1 MTAGGHSASRVL
13 RSAICAAAV
22 WLVAGA
28 ALAQTVPPPPD
39 GAIVAVNAP
48 PATVE
53 VWNRSIVTLRASIG
67 SSTPADR
74 AERAARR
81 IEAIPDEELG
91 ELPRV
96 VSARV
101 GNLDGLMAVA
111 GARTLF
117 GLLPEDVD
125 HESGE
130 TLQSLGAETEQ
141 HLRAVFAARE
151 QQRSLPLLL
160 RGIAWSAA
168 ATVAFALVVWAL
180 IRGQRRVHARL
191 TAAADRR
198 SGAALRQVRG
208 YLVVVWRR
216 LAQVGAWALGL
227 VALDLWLTFVLSQ
240 FPYTAPWGEALGSRL
255 SSVVRELAQ
264 GAAHAA
270 PGLLAVALI
279 FVAARFIV
287 RLLHALFDGVERGAL
302 TLPFLQPETAEA
314 TRRISTLLVWLFAV
328 TVAYPYIPGSQTDA
342 FRGVSVFVGLMLSLG
357 SAGLVNQVM
366 SGLVV
371 VYARAIRPGEYVRIG
386 EIEGV
391 VSEVGLLSTKL
402 CTARKEEVTIPNAV
416 LVGSATTNYSRLAD
430 ADGAV
435 VTTSVTI
442 GYDAPWRQVEA
453 LLLLAAERTP
463 QVRRQ
468 PAPRVVQRKLDDFY
482 VDYLLLVNVDR
493 AEQRPAILS
502 ALHAQIQDAFN
513 EFGVQIMSPHFET
526 QPSEAVTVPKANW
539 FTRPAKDPGS

>member
-13 RSAICAAAV
+13 RSAICAAV
-22 WLVAGA
+22 LWLPGTAM
-28 ALAQTVPPPPD
+28 AQPVDPEDAT
-39 GAIVAVNAP
+39 VAVNAP
-48 PATVE
+48 PATIE
-53 VWNRSIVTLRASIG
+53 VWNRSIVTLRASID
-67 SSTPADR
+67 SSTP
-74 AERAARR
+74 AERAARAAQR

-96 VSARV
+96 VPARV
-101 GNLDGLMAVA
+101 GKLDGLMAMA

-117 GLLPEDVD
+117 GILPEDID

-130 TLQSLGAETEQ
+130 TLQSAGAAAEKN
-141 HLRAVFAARE
+141 LRAVFAARE

-160 RGIAWSAA
+160 RGAAWSLV
-168 ATVAFALVVWAL
+168 ATLAFALIVWAL
-180 IRGQRRVHARL
+180 MRGQRWLHGRL
-191 TAAADRR
+191 TEAADRR
-198 SGAALRQVRG
+198 SGAALRQVRD
-208 YLVVVWRR
+208 YLVLLWRR
-216 LAQVGAWALGL
+216 LAQLGAWILGL
-227 VALDLWLTFVLSQ
+227 VALDLWLSFVLSQ
-240 FPYTAPWGEALGSRL
+240 FPYTEPWGVALGARL
-255 SSVVRELAQ
+255 SRIVKDLAV
-264 GAAHAA
+264 GAAAAA
-270 PGLLAVALI
+270 PGLLTVVLI
-279 FVAARFIV
+279 FLVARFGV
-287 RLLHALFDGVERGAL
+287 RLLHTLFDGVERGGL

-314 TRRISTLLVWLFAV
+314 TRRISTLLVWLFAI

-386 EIEGV
+386 EVEGV

-402 CTARKEEVTIPNAV
+402 ITPRKEEVTIPNAV
-416 LVGSATTNYSRLAD
+416 LVGTATTNFSRLAD
-430 ADGAV
+430 AEGAV
-435 VTTSVTI
+435 VATSVTI

-453 LLLLAAERTP
+453 MLLLAAERTP
-463 QVRRQ
+463 QVRKQ

-482 VDYLLLVNVDR
+482 VDYVLMVNVDH

-513 EFGVQIMSPHFET
+513 EFGVQIMSPHFES
-526 QPSEAVTVPKANW
+526 QPADAVTVPKTNW
-539 FTRPAKDPGS
+539 FTSPAKPR